1 MGKANIG
8 ELIKTATK
16 NISYNREITEQEASL
31 ANELALSIREK
42 GRNWVPVYVRELG
55 RHNYQLIGSPVILE
69 ATKRADQKVAYC
81 IQVDEDE
88 GVANQIEKAQIL
100 QASDGN
106 GSSVDLTPI
115 QRKLESIKQ
124 TLERQQDRA
133 ERIFQQVVPDTEL
146 LVNLEPQRT
155 LEAKLGNVNGIGEKR
170 LNSVVE
176 DIINHRPFY
185 DEFELKSGVKLL
197 QPKKT
202 KAKNP
207 LYQQL
212 WKNITNAYRINYETR
227 V

>member
-1 MGKANIG
+1 M
-8 ELIKTATK
+8 
-16 NISYNREITEQEASL
+16 
-31 ANELALSIREK
+31 
-42 GRNWVPVYVRELG
+42 
-55 RHNYQLIGSPVILE
+55 
-69 ATKRADQKVAYC
+69 
-81 IQVDEDE
+81 
-88 GVANQIEKAQIL
+88 
-100 QASDGN
+100 
-106 GSSVDLTPI
+106 TPI
-115 QRKLESIKQ
+115 QRKLESIEQ

-227 V
+227 VWR